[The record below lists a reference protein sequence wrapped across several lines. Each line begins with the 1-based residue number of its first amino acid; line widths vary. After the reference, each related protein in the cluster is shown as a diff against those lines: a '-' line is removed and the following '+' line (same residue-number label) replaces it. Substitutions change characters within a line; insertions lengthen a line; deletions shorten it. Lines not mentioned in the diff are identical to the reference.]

1 VLRWRPRY
9 RHADSAGLSFR
20 VAAALLAVL
29 FTGSLAA
36 GCGDGGTDNVV
47 VAPSELIPSK
57 PDYISHANGLCA
69 FYESRVEELGKER
82 FHLNAKDFKVLPS
95 GEIIFRPGHRP
106 SDAAIVAFVHDTA
119 VPNLREEL
127 AEIRALTPPRGD
139 DARVE
144 AINDAAERAID
155 ALEANPT
162 VYADDAARTRLFAEV
177 KRVGRRYGLRDCGL

>member
-1 VLRWRPRY
+1 L
-9 RHADSAGLSFR
+9 
-20 VAAALLAVL
+20 
-29 FTGSLAA
+29 LAA
-36 GCGDGGTDNVV
+36 GCGNSGSGSDDQV
-47 VAPSELIPSK
+47 VAPPKLIPSK
-57 PDYISHANGLCA
+57 PDYISQADGLCA

-95 GEIIFRPGHRP
+95 GEIVFRPGHRP

-127 AEIRALTPPRGD
+127 DQIRALTPPRGD
-139 DARVE
+139 DARVA
-144 AINDAAERAID
+144 AINDAAERAVG

-177 KRVGRRYGLRDCGL
+177 RQVGRRYGLKECGL